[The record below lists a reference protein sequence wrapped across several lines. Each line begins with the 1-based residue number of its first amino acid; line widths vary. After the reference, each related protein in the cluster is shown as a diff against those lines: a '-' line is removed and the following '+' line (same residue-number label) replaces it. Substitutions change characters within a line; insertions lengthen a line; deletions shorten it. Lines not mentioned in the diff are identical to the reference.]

1 MRAFEILQE
10 QSVEQDAQDAL
21 ITLLTSMHAMGIAKV
36 KVSQVIKSLEDQNF
50 FMDISWVRENMQDMD
65 IVDAE
70 SSDEENIM
78 LNDVSGRSAAPQA
91 GKPEQEQDSE
101 QQVDRMAKHALN
113 KRIS

>member
-1 MRAFEILQE
+1 
-10 QSVEQDAQDAL
+10 
-21 ITLLTSMHAMGIAKV
+21 
-36 KVSQVIKSLEDQNF
+36 
-50 FMDISWVRENMQDMD
+50 MD

-70 SSDEENIM
+70 SSDEETII
-78 LNDVSGRSAAPQA
+78 LNDVSGKSAEPQA

>member
-10 QSVEQDAQDAL
+10 QTVEQDAQDAL
-21 ITLLTSMHAMGIAKV
+21 ITLLTSMHAMGIDKV

-50 FMDISWVRENMQDMD
+50 FVDIPWIRENIQDMD

-78 LNDVSGRSAAPQA
+78 LKDVSGKSAEPQA

-101 QQVDRMAKHALN
+101 QQVDRMAKQALN